1 MLASAWRYRRFIISS
16 IAADFRLRY
25 ARSRVGLFWMLAQP
39 LAQVA
44 IFALVLSGV
53 LAARLPGSGGPFA
66 YATYLLA
73 GMLFWTLLS
82 ETVLRCLTVFIENG
96 NLLRK
101 ISFPRVT
108 LPIIAVGVALA
119 SHAVLMIVTIL
130 GAALMGHPPGAH
142 LLALVPLTVLTLALA
157 TGLGIV
163 LGALNVFARDVGQAV
178 PVLLQI
184 AFWLTPIVYT
194 ASILPEEYRH
204 FVDLNP
210 FARLATA
217 YQQVFV
223 AGTVP
228 DWMSLVPVAALA
240 VVLLVMA
247 LALVRRAGP
256 EMADVL

>member
-1 MLASAWRYRRFIISS
+1 MLASAWRYRRFILSS

-25 ARSRVGLFWMLAQP
+25 ARSRAGLLWMLAQP
-39 LAQVA
+39 LAQAA

-82 ETVLRCLTVFIENG
+82 ETILRCLTVFVENG
-96 NLLRK
+96 GLLRK

-119 SHAVLMIVTIL
+119 GHAVLMAVTI
-130 GAALMGHPPGAH
+130 AATAFMGHGPGPH
-142 LLALVPLTVLTLALA
+142 MLALLPLTILTIALA
-157 TGLGIV
+157 AGIGMV
-163 LGALNVFARDVGQAV
+163 LGALNVFVRDVGQAV

-194 ASILPEEYRH
+194 ASILPEAYLR

-223 AGTVP
+223 AGVVP
-228 DWMSLVPVAALA
+228 DWAPLAPVAALA
-240 VVLLVMA
+240 ALLLATA